1 MEVDTNVHQIMVSIA
16 GLTFKPF
23 LQRFL
28 IWIDTLLYMVSLIVQ
43 WCIDN
48 LPTFK
53 LNKRVCIQRI
63 GYALSIQ

>member
-28 IWIDTLLYMVSLIVQ
+28 IWIDTLHG
-43 WCIDN
+43 
-48 LPTFK
+48 K
-53 LNKRVCIQRI
+53 LKCAVVH
-63 GYALSIQ
+63 